1 MANKVKK
8 KDSLIPPRHPV
19 WNIWQGL
26 FLIALVTL
34 LEFPLGWLETP
45 KDLVSIPGV
54 IRFLGVGLGDV
65 FLYITVIW
73 VFMRLIRR
81 PFSDLGFVRPS
92 KRFLLLGLGAGFFL
106 FFSIGLLG
114 NELTKILG
122 IPAPQSFALAV
133 KGASYPWEFAL
144 LTLLGGVIA
153 PIKEEMLFRG
163 LIYPPLREANG
174 KGRGIIL
181 TGIFFA
187 MLHFDLIR
195 FLPLFLGGIV
205 LTWLYERSSSIWPSV
220 VAHGTWNILMALALW
235 IQRY

>member
-1 MANKVKK
+1 MVKK
-8 KDSLIPPRHPV
+8 KEVRIPPRQPI

-45 KDLVSIPGV
+45 KDLASVNGV
-54 IRFLGVGLGDV
+54 LRFLGVGFGDV
-65 FLYITVIW
+65 FLYISVIW
-73 VFMRLIRR
+73 IFMRLIRR
-81 PFSDLGFVRPS
+81 PFSDLGFVKAE
-92 KRFLLLGLGAGFFL
+92 KRFILLGLAAGFFL

-122 IPAPQSFALAV
+122 IPAPQSFAIAV
-133 KGASYPWEFAL
+133 KGANYSWEFAL
-144 LTLLGGVIA
+144 LTLLGGIIA

-163 LIYPPLREANG
+163 LIYPPLREAHG
-174 KGRGIIL
+174 KGKGIVL
-181 TGIFFA
+181 TGMFFA